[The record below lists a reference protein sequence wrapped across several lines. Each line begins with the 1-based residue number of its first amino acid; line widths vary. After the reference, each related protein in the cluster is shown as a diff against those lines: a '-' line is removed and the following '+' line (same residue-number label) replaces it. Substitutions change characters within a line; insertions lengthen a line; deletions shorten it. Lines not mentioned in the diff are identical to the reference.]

1 MNTDSFRFVFAS
13 LESKQGCSSK
23 DLVQI
28 MSKISKINIIYLLTV
43 VLAVFGSVLT
53 SYIYLATNNLVY
65 TLLASQAL
73 LILPALV
80 YIISNKFNLAR
91 TIRFNRIKISNVLLV
106 ILFSYLVTPLM
117 SLINLISMLFV
128 KNNIQNTIEVIIDQN
143 PLYISIIAIALVPCI
158 LEETVYRGIFYNE
171 YRKKNVTSGIILSA
185 LLFALLHMN
194 FNQFFYAFVMGI
206 VFVILIEATD
216 TILSSMIMHFV
227 INGTSVLNAYMI
239 PKLQDILE
247 EVDPAYAKNLGE
259 SLNASLTRTEL
270 LASISSLW
278 PIAIITTIFAAI
290 VLYAIANNSNRVEHI
305 KGILRGERLVDIEPD
320 EGEEETLDKN
330 RLITVPLIIGMVI
343 CLVVMVSIEL

>member
-1 MNTDSFRFVFAS
+1 M
-13 LESKQGCSSK
+13 
-23 DLVQI
+23 
-28 MSKISKINIIYLLTV
+28 
-43 VLAVFGSVLT
+43 
-53 SYIYLATNNLVY
+53 
-65 TLLASQAL
+65 
-73 LILPALV
+73 
-80 YIISNKFNLAR
+80 
-91 TIRFNRIKISNVLLV
+91 V

-171 YRKKNVTSGIILSA
+171 YRKKNVTSGILLSA

-247 EVDPAYAKNLGE
+247 EVDPAYAKSLGE

-290 VLYAIANNSNRVEHI
+290 VLYAIANNSNRAEHI

-320 EGEEETLDKN
+320 EEEEETPNKN
-330 RLITVPLIIGMVI
+330 RLITIPLIIGMVI